1 MLKNTLLGEGAVGSL
16 ARQEAAAVAMR
27 ARCPNRLLIVAVA
40 LAATAFTGCEVYEED
55 PKAPHDE
62 SVGER
67 SFALTSQTLEQ
78 YAAQCDAEIGYT
90 VSDFN
95 CDHGTLVPTT
105 NYANHKCDRPNRLN
119 QECDPGS
126 RFQVL
131 FDNTDAYA
139 VAHCRKQDH
148 AAGRYG
154 DIAVIQHNRKN
165 GATCFYQALG
175 NLSGDVKAPSKGRS
189 AYSDW
194 ETPAGTASIGCAGC
208 HDNGPLIRSPYLT
221 QLTGSNKLP
230 GAGDTSFNRDQPYRF
245 VGNDFAS
252 WQVLKVEVAGNLC
265 NSCHRMGFN
274 NVRTHQ
280 GTALDLG
287 LRATATSEV
296 AKNPHSTDSPIWMLP
311 SSTYYSQTNEDAAKA
326 IAACATAYRNN
337 QTLPSGCKVTD
348 YTTVGAGCVRLYD
361 ECDYGGEFYEACGDH
376 AGLSGQGFNDKTSSL
391 RLGADVERVVLYQHG
406 NYTGSSV
413 TVTEDESCLS
423 RLNNETTS
431 VDLTP

>member
-1 MLKNTLLGEGAVGSL
+1 M
-16 ARQEAAAVAMR
+16 
-27 ARCPNRLLIVAVA
+27 
-40 LAATAFTGCEVYEED
+40 
-55 PKAPHDE
+55 
-62 SVGER
+62 
-67 SFALTSQTLEQ
+67 
-78 YAAQCDAEIGYT
+78 
-90 VSDFN
+90 
-95 CDHGTLVPTT
+95 
-105 NYANHKCDRPNRLN
+105 
-119 QECDPGS
+119 
-126 RFQVL
+126 L

-423 RLNNETTS
+423 QLNNETTSVDVVPPVAADCVRLYDECDYGGEFYDACGDHAGLSGQGFNDKTSSLKLGANVVRAVLYQHGNYTGSSVTVTEDESCLSRLNNETTS